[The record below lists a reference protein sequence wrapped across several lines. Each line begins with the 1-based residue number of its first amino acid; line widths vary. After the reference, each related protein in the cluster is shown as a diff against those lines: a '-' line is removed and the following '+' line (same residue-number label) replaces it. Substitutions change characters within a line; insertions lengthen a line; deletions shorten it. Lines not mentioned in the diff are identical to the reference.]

1 VSGGN
6 YYVRLIE
13 QKRTEL
19 IIVALN
25 AEEAIEHAKRRVNVR
40 NKLVHENEVLCEEVS
55 DADPENIVLPRAPD
69 KG

>member
-13 QKRTEL
+13 QKRTEF
-19 IIVALN
+19 IVVALN
-25 AEEAIEHAKRRVNVR
+25 AEQAIEHAKRRVNVR
-40 NKLVHENEVLCEEVS
+40 NKLVHEEEVLCEEVEG
-55 DADPENIVLPRAPD
+55 ADPENIVLPRAPD